1 MDEQMKTDG
10 NCIYVIDTD
19 YNLVYVNEAVLRKMP
34 GVRAGDYCYRA
45 LCHEN
50 APCINCPLEQKKRSG
65 SIFWNSRLGAWVNAT
80 AGDMEWPGAGLCYFI
95 TAKTLGN
102 EDVKLPSDKKI
113 KAKKKQEEHVP
124 QTYTELNSLT
134 GLYYNHS
141 FFRKVDEKLSELEN
155 GTHCLVAT
163 DIENFRLFNKL
174 YGREE
179 GNKLL
184 MDIAECIKKIQDE
197 YDGVAGYLGGD
208 NFALLMP
215 NNSAL
220 LQQLHDEIIKVVKG
234 RNTIGFLP
242 GFGVYE
248 IVDTTMAAVV
258 MYDRATIALSHIIGN
273 HTKRTDV
280 YHDSMMEAMEKE
292 LSLLT
297 EIQVGL
303 EYDEF
308 TFFVQPQC
316 DISTGKIVG
325 AEALVRWQHRT
336 KGVISPGIFIPVLEK
351 NGFISDLDR
360 LVWRKVCEWQRQWID
375 RGYQPVPI
383 SINVSRIDMFSMDV
397 PDYLEELLETY
408 QLNPSNLKVE
418 ITESAYA
425 ENSDKIVDTVK
436 RLQSLG
442 FLVMMDDFGS
452 GYSSLNML
460 KSVSVDVI
468 KIDMKFLDF
477 HEQEDGKAISILES
491 IINMSRQMGLPIIVE
506 GVETKMQEEFLRDMG
521 CRYTQGY
528 YYYKPLPIAEFEK
541 LLSDESRLDP
551 SGILYHQ
558 VEEFRVREFLDENL
572 FNDIMI
578 NNILGAAAFY
588 DLYENKIEI
597 VRVNTQYYQLVGA
610 LPEKADR
617 DQKKM
622 WDHVHDDDRMTFFSM
637 FERAYTNPSEGAQG
651 YVHFLR
657 QDGAVIWVY
666 IRVFFLREKEGHKI
680 FYSSLTDITMQR
692 EKQLKDGMARQPV
705 KELEVSE
712 RSQLEQY
719 FGDMPCG
726 YGVIKIMLDGGGDVG
741 RYKIIYANHEMECM
755 TGGSEKSLN
764 QFIMK
769 MFADVRQEL
778 SQKAYQAA
786 YMGNVVNHYL
796 YSPDDSRHLQLTL
809 YQYEYG
815 YVGCILRDV
824 THAHIYEDTLSS
836 VMHSYREVYYV
847 HLEGNYYRMIYPD
860 ENQVLERGNYEAAMN
875 RHFSSGRIVADDMD
889 ALRQQLSIVN
899 LKSELSDKDRV
910 EFKYRRRYGDEI
922 EWCLSSFTVSKRLN
936 GRPQT
941 ATLTIRSIEE
951 LVKDEARRYK
961 EQLAK
966 TLACMSEG
974 FCIYR
979 ATEGEEL
986 LFANP
991 PLLRLYGCDSLRE
1004 FRDLV
1009 GNSFRGMVH
1018 PEDLKRVESEIAEQI
1033 QLSEENMDYAQ
1044 YRIIRKDGEERWV
1057 DDWGH
1062 LEEVADPDGKLFY
1075 VFIYDIT
1082 DKITEQQINKLLD
1095 ANKNFQ

>member
-1 MDEQMKTDG
+1 MDEQIKIDSSA
-10 NCIYVIDTD
+10 IYVIGRD
-19 YNLVYVNEAVLRKMP
+19 YNLVYVNEAILRRMP
-34 GVRAGDYCYRA
+34 EVRTGDYCYWA

-50 APCINCPLEQKKRSG
+50 APCKNCPLEQKEKGG
-65 SIFWNSRLGAWVNAT
+65 SVFWNKRLDMWVNAT
-80 AGDMEWPGAGLCYFI
+80 AGALEWPGEGLCHLI
-95 TAKTLGN
+95 AAKALEKGN
-102 EDVKLPSDKKI
+102 
-113 KAKKKQEEHVP
+113 VP
-124 QTYTELNSLT
+124 QTNTEINSLT

-141 FFRKVDEKLSELEN
+141 FFQQVDEKMGKLEN
-155 GTHCLVAT
+155 GTYCLVAI
-163 DIENFRLFNKL
+163 DIEHFRLFNKL

-179 GNKLL
+179 GDKLL
-184 MDIAECIKKIQDE
+184 MYIAECVKKVQDKH
-197 YDGVAGYLGGD
+197 DGVAGYLGGD

-215 NNSAL
+215 NNPAL
-220 LQQLHDEIIKVVKG
+220 LQMMYGQILKG
-234 RNTIGFLP
+234 VRKMNTIGFLP
-242 GFGVYE
+242 GLGVYE

-273 HTKRTDV
+273 HTKRTCM
-280 YHDSMMEAMEKE
+280 YNDSMVEDMEEE
-292 LSLLT
+292 LDLLS

-316 DISTGKIVG
+316 DIFTGKIVG
-325 AEALVRWQHRT
+325 AEALVRWKHRS
-336 KGVISPGIFIPVLEK
+336 KGMIPPGIFIPVLEK

-360 LVWRKVCEWQRQWID
+360 LVWRKVCEWMRQWID

-383 SINVSRIDMFSMDV
+383 SINVSRIDIFSMDV

-408 QLNPSNLKVE
+408 QLKPSNLKVE
-418 ITESAYA
+418 ITEGAYA
-425 ENSDKIVDTVK
+425 ENNDKIVDTVK
-436 RLQSLG
+436 RLQTLG

-477 HEQEDGKAISILES
+477 DEQEDGKAISILETVV
-491 IINMSRQMGLPIIVE
+491 NMSRQMGLPIIVE
-506 GVETKMQEEFLRDMG
+506 GVETKMQEDFLRDMG

-528 YYYKPLPIAEFEK
+528 YYYKPLPIAEFEN

-551 SGILYHQ
+551 SGILYRQ
-558 VEEFRVREFLDENL
+558 VEKFRVREFLDENV
-572 FNDIMI
+572 FNDTMI

-597 VRVNTQYYQLVGA
+597 LRVNTQYYQLVGA
-610 LPEKADR
+610 LPEEDDW
-617 DQKKM
+617 DQEKL
-622 WDHVHDDDRMTFFSM
+622 WEQVRDDDRAMFLSM

-651 YVHFLR
+651 YIHFLR
-657 QDGAVIWVY
+657 RDGAVIWVY
-666 IRVFFLREKEGHKI
+666 VRIFFLREKENHKI

-692 EKQLKDGMARQPV
+692 EKQLQDSMADQSV
-705 KELEVSE
+705 NALEISE
-712 RSQLEQY
+712 RPQLGQY

-726 YGVIKIMLDGGGDVG
+726 YGVIEVMLDEEGDVSD
-741 RYKIIYANHEMECM
+741 YKIVYVNHELECM
-755 TGGSEKSLN
+755 TGGSEKRLHN
-764 QFIMK
+764 FMVK

-778 SQKAYQAA
+778 LQKAYQAA
-786 YMGNVVNHYL
+786 YMGDVVDHYL
-796 YSPDDSRHLQLTL
+796 YIPAESRHLQLTL
-809 YQYEYG
+809 YQYEHG
-815 YVGCILRDV
+815 YAGCILRDV
-824 THAHIYEDTLSS
+824 THEYIYGDTLHS

-875 RHFSSGRIVADDMD
+875 RHFSSGLVVADDMD
-889 ALRQQLSIVN
+889 ALRQQLSIEN
-899 LKSELSDKDRV
+899 LKSELSGKDRV
-910 EFKYRRRYGDEI
+910 EFKYRRRFGDEI
-922 EWCLSSFTVSKRLN
+922 EWCLSSFDVNRRVN

-941 ATLTIRSIEE
+941 ATLTIRSIDA
-951 LVKDEARRYK
+951 LVKDEERRYK

-991 PLLRLYGCDSLRE
+991 PLLRLYGCDSLQE
-1004 FRDLV
+1004 FRELV

-1018 PEDLKRVESEIAEQI
+1018 PDDLERVESEIAEQI
-1033 QLSEENMDYAQ
+1033 RHSEENMDYAQ

-1062 LEEVADPDGKLFY
+1062 MEEGLNLDGKLFY
-1075 VFIYDIT
+1075 VFICDIT
-1082 DKITEQQINKLLD
+1082 DKITEQQINKLLN
-1095 ANKNFQ
+1095 ANKSIQQKKSFHN